1 MLETVCYSTMDK
13 DLLTYKINKVAAK
26 IKAYYTETQP
36 QTVDIPEFMKPF
48 NQQIN
53 DFVQSHINRILQ
65 EGSLDYWY
73 FKLLE
78 EEDNGVRR

>member
-13 DLLTYKINKVAAK
+13 DLLNYKINKVAAK

-36 QTVDIPEFMKPF
+36 LTVDIPEFMKPL

-53 DFVQSHINRILQ
+53 GFVQSHINRILQ